1 MIRIKEEEKE
11 KDFDFKLASFEKEL
25 SMNQVLATS
34 RWEERNQGMRKRQ

>member
-11 KDFDFKLASFEKEL
+11 KNFDFKLGRFEKEL